1 MCLTIYNHHGRAV
14 STVTDIK
21 CIPSQRRINELSEDG
36 YTFAVDGET
45 YSKSQVRKVCLSRG
59 DDASFLDDVALAPT
73 SVSTSVESE
82 SESHERQLI
91 CSILGV

>member
-1 MCLTIYNHHGRAV
+1 MCLTIYNHYGRAV

-59 DDASFLDDVALAPT
+59 DDDSFLDDVAP
-73 SVSTSVESE
+73 VSTPVESE